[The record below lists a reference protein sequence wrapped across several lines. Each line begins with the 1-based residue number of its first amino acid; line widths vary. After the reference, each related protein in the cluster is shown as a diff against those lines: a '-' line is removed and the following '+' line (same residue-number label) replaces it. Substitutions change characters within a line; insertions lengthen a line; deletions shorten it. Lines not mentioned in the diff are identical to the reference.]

1 MAPLEEPPVV
11 PAERFP
17 MGLRKDDPGGHNGGM
32 IDPEPQR
39 RKKPF
44 GLLASL
50 ASFAHAR
57 GIPLTDPE
65 LIPAFAADAT
75 EQLAA
80 ALDDPALLHGS
91 RTERLFE
98 ATVLSL
104 GKFRLF
110 KTEDNGR
117 VHSVDTMRAPD
128 FRAVLDDGG
137 QWLIEVK
144 NVRCNDPFKQR
155 TTMSAAYL
163 RSLQSYADA
172 MGAPLRLAIYWSLW
186 NIWTVIAP
194 EPFLRQNGSLRV
206 RMQDAVIANEF
217 SRLGEAMIMTI
228 PPLRVVLGAVPDR
241 PRSLEGD
248 VANFIIGSAEIF
260 ADGDRLADAR
270 DRKLAEVLLFYGD
283 WTLNGP
289 FALMEEGEI
298 AGVEYVAEPED
309 PTGAGWEGIGWASRI
324 FSRYFAAQTIEG
336 DRVIQLHGRSAPDWF
351 APLGSWDF
359 ANSKLRLLLARAEPN
374 LELIRDGRARGE
386 G

>member
-1 MAPLEEPPVV
+1 
-11 PAERFP
+11 
-17 MGLRKDDPGGHNGGM
+17 M
-32 IDPEPQR
+32 IDPESQPR
-39 RKKPF
+39 SKPF
-44 GLLASL
+44 DLLASL

-65 LIPAFAADAT
+65 LIPAFTADAS
-75 EQLAA
+75 EQLTA

-117 VHSVDTMRAPD
+117 VHSADTMRAPD
-128 FRAVLDDGG
+128 FRAVLHDGE

-144 NVRCNDPFKQR
+144 NVRCNDPLKQR

-172 MGAPLRLAIYWSLW
+172 MGVRLRLAIYWSLW

-194 EPFLRQNGSLRV
+194 EPFLRRNGSLHV
-206 RMQDAVIANEF
+206 RMQDAVVANEF
-217 SRLGEAMIMTI
+217 GRLGEVTIMTM
-228 PPLRVVLGAVPDR
+228 PPLRIVLGAASDR
-241 PRSLEGD
+241 PRSLKGD
-248 VANFIIGSAEIF
+248 VANFIIGSAEIV
-260 ADGDRLADAR
+260 ADGERLVDAR
-270 DRKLAEVLLFYGD
+270 DRKLAEILLFYGD
-283 WTLNGP
+283 WTLTGP

-298 AGVEYVAEPED
+298 GGVEYVAEPEE
-309 PTGAGWEGIGWASRI
+309 PTGEGWEGIGWASRI
-324 FSRYFAAQTIEG
+324 FSRYFAAQTVEG
-336 DRVIQLHGRSAPDWF
+336 DRVIQLHGRPAPDWF
-351 APLGSWDF
+351 APLDSWDF
-359 ANSKLRLLLARAEPN
+359 ANSKLRLLLGHVEPN
-374 LELIRDGRARGE
+374 LELIRDGEARSE